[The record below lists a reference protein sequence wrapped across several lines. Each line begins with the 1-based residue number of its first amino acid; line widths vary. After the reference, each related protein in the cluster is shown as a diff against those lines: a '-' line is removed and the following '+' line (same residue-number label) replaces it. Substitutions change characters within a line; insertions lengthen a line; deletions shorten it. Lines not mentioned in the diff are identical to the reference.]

1 MTKSYEFN
9 WQKHVPDFLQEGA
22 VFDRF
27 DEPLHLSC
35 DSWRFDAET
44 SLNHTHTYFLF
55 LISCVTQSGAEMT
68 LCAAHKHPQ
77 MLIRGIL
84 DAADVFVGE
93 SLRLNV
99 ACPAC
104 ADRSQK
110 RTPPHAL
117 THVRPDSA
125 GLRAGD
131 VAPLVCDRRG
141 SVIVTET
148 RDPFVFEPSCHFKVD
163 EFGFFLTWKSDGKEG
178 QLLECSLINSIRP
191 GVVPKMK
198 PFRGSMIRRSVR
210 RADGTRHAR
219 DPGASGGRETRETL
233 REPSRRVC
241 LLYVCTRV
249 LLTVRDYISHSGCAC
264 QILTRV
270 RVAAQPRPS
279 LVFVFCSQVF
289 TAGSDCNI
297 YLSARLWRWL
307 VFTGADGN
315 PLQLFVKQE
324 DPKILASLEAAGKSE
339 ADLDGRIICICSGP
353 DLVNLS
359 FMYMVTDNTETAKK
373 WMEGLRS
380 VIHNFKANNVCP
392 MTCLKK
398 HWMRLSFLTNV
409 NGKIPVRGITR
420 TFGSGKTE
428 KGIFQALKELGLP
441 SGKNDEIEHSAF
453 TFDIFY
459 ALTQKICPRTDI
471 EELFKKINGD
481 KSDYLTVEQLV
492 SFLNENQRDPR
503 LNEILFPFYDAKR
516 VMQIIEKYER
526 DADLKKKVSYSIP
539 IIITY
544 IEMEHPLAHYFISSS
559 HNTYL
564 TGRQF
569 GGKSS
574 VEMYRQVL
582 LSGCRC
588 VELDCWDGK
597 GEDQEPIITHGKAMC
612 TDILFK
618 DVIQAI
624 KETAFVTSEY
634 PVILSFENHCS
645 KPQQYKMAKYCEEIF
660 GDLLLKQPLEGFP
673 VRDILFPR
681 TQIQTRPALV
691 SVENIESGQPL
702 PSPNDLKRKILIKN
716 KRLKPEVEQTL
727 DGKELNSDMKTSNT
741 LSLSEDPSDPDAQDS
756 SLRKKIPDD
765 DVTEISE
772 ATEITDATDVSE
784 ASDLENKKKGV
795 ETAEDA
801 DAEQQ
806 LIASYKYE
814 GATTNIHPYLSA
826 MVNYAQPV
834 KFQGFEVAEERN
846 IHHNMS
852 SFNESVGLGY
862 LKTNAIEFVKYPLT
876 SAHNYPSALKRSG
889 DTVLNDA
896 EITSLV
902 MSFDVDVSRFLGN
915 ESAFV
920 PCVPCDPCWAKCT
933 FELFK
938 GNSLSGEPCLS
949 SGSVPLL
956 FPPQTRSYN
965 KRQMSRIY
973 PKGGRVDSSNYMPQI
988 FWNAGCQMVSLNFQT
1003 PGTAAAAGSESRRAP
1018 LLYGERERE
1027 RERRARLAAHLGMQL
1042 NQGKFE
1048 YNGAC
1053 GYLLKPDF
1061 MRRADRMF
1069 DPFSETPVDGVIAA
1083 TCSVQV
1089 FSGQFL
1095 SDKKIGTYVE
1105 VDMYGLPTDTIRK
1118 EFRTRMVMNNG
1129 LNPYYNEEPFVFRK
1143 WHCGTADLWSVS
1155 VVSVSRSR
1163 DANIL
1168 LHQHKDPS
1176 VILPDLAVLR
1186 IAVYDDNNKLIG
1198 QRILPLDGLQAGYR
1212 HISLRNE
1219 GNKPLS
1225 LPTVFCNI
1233 VLKTYVPDG
1242 FGDVPNENCKSDKK
1256 GKVSQVKT
1264 NVTPQSSSEVN
1275 ATQNNISESK
1285 RDNSAI
1291 VNQVNIEDLKQMKTF
1306 IKLMKKQQKE
1316 LNTLKKRHAKEHNA
1330 MQKSHCTQVDK
1341 MVAQHDKEKFTLEK
1355 LLEKAI
1361 KKRGENNCSD
1371 LKKETA
1377 IKVETLTTDHKE
1389 KVKDMVAQHT
1399 KEWSEMINCH
1409 STEEQEMKDAH
1420 VTQQCELLRKLL
1432 ASVQEQQTLQL
1443 KLIHERQSKE
1453 MKANQAKTSMENS
1466 KAISQDKSIKNKA
1479 ERERRVRELNCSNTK
1494 KFLEERK
1501 RLAMKQAKEL
1511 EQLQKSQREQLEK
1524 LEKFNEQA
1532 KDMQK
1537 MVKLEEDMDRRPATV
1552 PRPPALT
1559 PPPQRRRPA
1568 NPALTVAPPTLPSSC
1583 GSGEDAAGGT
1593 DSSHTFLYAIT
1604 IIIFIISSAAAIMG
1618 RQLNTN
1624 VDAVW
1629 NPDHT
1634 SFYHPLRFMRPAVS
1648 ELAVDLQLRIAG
1660 SVLRGAVVRIGIDAN
1675 RFPFS
1680 DETLNF
1686 GSTRV

>member
-1 MTKSYEFN
+1 MIAFSGKCSRFN
-9 WQKHVPDFLQEGA
+9 GVCLSSVTPLILRC
-22 VFDRF
+22 VF
-27 DEPLHLSC
+27 
-35 DSWRFDAET
+35 
-44 SLNHTHTYFLF
+44 
-55 LISCVTQSGAEMT
+55 Q
-68 LCAAHKHPQ
+68 
-77 MLIRGIL
+77 
-84 DAADVFVGE
+84 
-93 SLRLNV
+93 
-99 ACPAC
+99 
-104 ADRSQK
+104 
-110 RTPPHAL
+110 
-117 THVRPDSA
+117 
-125 GLRAGD
+125 
-131 VAPLVCDRRG
+131 
-141 SVIVTET
+141 
-148 RDPFVFEPSCHFKVD
+148 DPFVFEPSCHFKVD

-178 QLLECSLINSIRP
+178 QLLESSLINSVRP
-191 GVVPKMK
+191 GVVPK
-198 PFRGSMIRRSVR
+198 
-210 RADGTRHAR
+210 
-219 DPGASGGRETRETL
+219 
-233 REPSRRVC
+233 
-241 LLYVCTRV
+241 
-249 LLTVRDYISHSGCAC
+249 
-264 QILTRV
+264 
-270 RVAAQPRPS
+270 
-279 LVFVFCSQVF
+279 
-289 TAGSDCNI
+289 
-297 YLSARLWRWL
+297 
-307 VFTGADGN
+307 
-315 PLQLFVKQE
+315 

-339 ADLDGRIICICSGP
+339 ADLDGRIICVCSGP

-359 FMYMVTDNTETAKK
+359 FMYMVTDNTDTAKK
-373 WMEGLRS
+373 WMEGLKS

-398 HWMRLSFLTNV
+398 HWMRLSFVTNV

-471 EELFKKINGD
+471 EELFKNINGD

-526 DADLKKKVSYSIP
+526 DADLKKKGHMSSDGFCRYLMSDENAPVFLDRLDLCQ
-539 IIITY
+539 
-544 IEMEHPLAHYFISSS
+544 EMEHPLAHYFISSS

-582 LSGCRC
+582 LSGCRYAFIIISS
-588 VELDCWDGK
+588 CWHLYSIYKPFLTEFPGIMTISWLQ
-597 GEDQEPIITHGKAMC
+597 GFA
-612 TDILFK
+612 

-645 KPQQYKMAKYCEEIF
+645 KTQQYKMAKYCEEIF
-660 GDLLLKQPLEGFP
+660 GELLLKQPLEGFP
-673 VRDILFPR
+673 
-681 TQIQTRPALV
+681 
-691 SVENIESGQPL
+691 IEAGQPL
-702 PSPNDLKRKILIKN
+702 PSPSDLKRKILIKN
-716 KRLKPEVEQTL
+716 KRLKPEVEQ
-727 DGKELNSDMKTSNT
+727 K
-741 LSLSEDPSDPDAQDS
+741 
-756 SLRKKIPDD
+756 
-765 DVTEISE
+765 

-784 ASDLENKKKGV
+784 ASELENKKKVRLLFDWSEHMSTCTELKLLSVTRVFLHQGV

-834 KFQGFEVAEERN
+834 KFQSFEVAEERN

-862 LKTNAIEFVKYPLT
+862 LKTNAIEFV
-876 SAHNYPSALKRSG
+876 N
-889 DTVLNDA
+889 
-896 EITSLV
+896 
-902 MSFDVDVSRFLGN
+902 
-915 ESAFV
+915 
-920 PCVPCDPCWAKCT
+920 
-933 FELFK
+933 
-938 GNSLSGEPCLS
+938 
-949 SGSVPLL
+949 
-956 FPPQTRSYN
+956 YN

-1003 PGTAAAAGSESRRAP
+1003 PD
-1018 LLYGERERE
+1018 
-1027 RERRARLAAHLGMQL
+1027 LGMQL

-1143 WHCGTADLWSVS
+1143 
-1155 VVSVSRSR
+1155 
-1163 DANIL
+1163 
-1168 LHQHKDPS
+1168 

-1242 FGDVPNENCKSDKK
+1242 FGGEHTHTHTRVFMLITSTPIMSVASDIADVPNESCKSDKK

-1264 NVTPQSSSEVN
+1264 NVTPQSSSDVN
-1275 ATQNNISESK
+1275 ATQNNVNENK
-1285 RDNSAI
+1285 RG
-1291 VNQVNIEDLKQMKTF
+1291 ETHTHTRTF

-1330 MQKSHCTQVDK
+1330 MQKSHCTQVDR
-1341 MVAQHDKEKFTLEK
+1341 MVAQHDKEKFSLEK
-1355 LLEKAI
+1355 LLEK
-1361 KKRGENNCSD
+1361 
-1371 LKKETA
+1371 KEMA

-1389 KVKDMVAQHT
+1389 KVQKTVPSCF
-1399 KEWSEMINCH
+1399 WSEMINCH

-1453 MKANQAKTSMENS
+1453 MKGNQAKTSMENS

-1479 ERERRVRELNCSNTK
+1479 ERERRVRELNSSNTK

-1511 EQLQKSQREQLEK
+1511 EQLQKSQREQLDK
-1524 LEKFNEQA
+1524 LEKFNEQ
-1532 KDMQK
+1532 
-1537 MVKLEEDMDRRPATV
+1537 VKLGPAVVHAHRRP
-1552 PRPPALT
+1552 
-1559 PPPQRRRPA
+1559 
-1568 NPALTVAPPTLPSSC
+1568 PSPFHLIC
-1583 GSGEDAAGGT
+1583 VL
-1593 DSSHTFLYAIT
+1593 SSLVMFCT
-1604 IIIFIISSAAAIMG
+1604 
-1618 RQLNTN
+1618 
-1624 VDAVW
+1624 
-1629 NPDHT
+1629 
-1634 SFYHPLRFMRPAVS
+1634 
-1648 ELAVDLQLRIAG
+1648 
-1660 SVLRGAVVRIGIDAN
+1660 
-1675 RFPFS
+1675 
-1680 DETLNF
+1680 
-1686 GSTRV
+1686 

>member
-1 MTKSYEFN
+1 S
-9 WQKHVPDFLQEGA
+9 
-22 VFDRF
+22 
-27 DEPLHLSC
+27 
-35 DSWRFDAET
+35 
-44 SLNHTHTYFLF
+44 
-55 LISCVTQSGAEMT
+55 I
-68 LCAAHKHPQ
+68 
-77 MLIRGIL
+77 
-84 DAADVFVGE
+84 
-93 SLRLNV
+93 
-99 ACPAC
+99 
-104 ADRSQK
+104 
-110 RTPPHAL
+110 
-117 THVRPDSA
+117 
-125 GLRAGD
+125 
-131 VAPLVCDRRG
+131 
-141 SVIVTET
+141 
-148 RDPFVFEPSCHFKVD
+148 DPFVFEPSCHFKVD

-178 QLLECSLINSIRP
+178 QLLECSLINSVRP
-191 GVVPKMK
+191 GVVPK
-198 PFRGSMIRRSVR
+198 
-210 RADGTRHAR
+210 
-219 DPGASGGRETRETL
+219 
-233 REPSRRVC
+233 
-241 LLYVCTRV
+241 
-249 LLTVRDYISHSGCAC
+249 
-264 QILTRV
+264 
-270 RVAAQPRPS
+270 
-279 LVFVFCSQVF
+279 
-289 TAGSDCNI
+289 
-297 YLSARLWRWL
+297 
-307 VFTGADGN
+307 
-315 PLQLFVKQE
+315 

-339 ADLDGRIICICSGP
+339 ADLDGRIICVCSGP

-373 WMEGLRS
+373 WMEGLKS

-398 HWMRLSFLTNV
+398 HWMRLSFVTNV

-526 DADLKKKVSYSIP
+526 DADLKKKGHMSSDGFCRYLMSDENAPVFLDRLDLCQ
-539 IIITY
+539 
-544 IEMEHPLAHYFISSS
+544 EMEHPLAHYFISSS

-634 PVILSFENHCS
+634 PVILSFENHSVCVCCS
-645 KPQQYKMAKYCEEIF
+645 KTQQYKMAKYCEEIF
-660 GDLLLKQPLEGFP
+660 GELLLKQPLEGFP
-673 VRDILFPR
+673 
-681 TQIQTRPALV
+681 TRPAL
-691 SVENIESGQPL
+691 IEAGQPL
-702 PSPNDLKRKILIKN
+702 PSPNDIKRKILIKN
-716 KRLKPEVEQTL
+716 KRLKPEVEQKQLESFKKHMEAGEMSIQTGEDENDEDL
-727 DGKELNSDMKTSNT
+727 DSELKQ
-741 LSLSEDPSDPDAQDS
+741 LS
-756 SLRKKIPDD
+756 
-765 DVTEISE
+765 VTR
-772 ATEITDATDVSE
+772 VF
-784 ASDLENKKKGV
+784 LHQGV

-814 GATTNIHPYLSA
+814 GATTNIHPILSA

-862 LKTNAIEFVKYPLT
+862 LKTNAIEFV
-876 SAHNYPSALKRSG
+876 N
-889 DTVLNDA
+889 
-896 EITSLV
+896 
-902 MSFDVDVSRFLGN
+902 
-915 ESAFV
+915 
-920 PCVPCDPCWAKCT
+920 
-933 FELFK
+933 
-938 GNSLSGEPCLS
+938 
-949 SGSVPLL
+949 
-956 FPPQTRSYN
+956 YN

-1003 PGTAAAAGSESRRAP
+1003 PD
-1018 LLYGERERE
+1018 
-1027 RERRARLAAHLGMQL
+1027 LGMQL

-1061 MRRADRMF
+1061 MRRSDRMF

-1143 WHCGTADLWSVS
+1143 
-1155 VVSVSRSR
+1155 
-1163 DANIL
+1163 
-1168 LHQHKDPS
+1168 

-1242 FGDVPNENCKSDKK
+1242 FGGEVCVCKSLCSDIADVPNENCKSDKK
-1256 GKVSQVKT
+1256 GKVSQAKT

-1285 RDNSAI
+1285 HNAI
-1291 VNQVNIEDLKQMKTF
+1291 LNQVNIEDLKQMKTF

-1355 LLEKAI
+1355 LLEKAV
-1361 KKRGENNCSD
+1361 KKRGESNCSE

-1377 IKVETLTTDHKE
+1377 VKVETLTTDHKE

-1420 VTQQCELLRKLL
+1420 VTQQCELLKKLL

-1453 MKANQAKTSMENS
+1453 MKGNQAKTSMENS

-1479 ERERRVRELNCSNTK
+1479 ERERRVRELNSSNTK

-1524 LEKFNEQA
+1524 LEKFNEQLLKSHHA
-1532 KDMQK
+1532 NSQTQG
-1537 MVKLEEDMDRRPATV
+1537 R
-1552 PRPPALT
+1552 LT
-1559 PPPQRRRPA
+1559 HCSP
-1568 NPALTVAPPTLPSSC
+1568 LSSV
-1583 GSGEDAAGGT
+1583 SV
-1593 DSSHTFLYAIT
+1593 SFL
-1604 IIIFIISSAAAIMG
+1604 
-1618 RQLNTN
+1618 
-1624 VDAVW
+1624 
-1629 NPDHT
+1629 
-1634 SFYHPLRFMRPAVS
+1634 
-1648 ELAVDLQLRIAG
+1648 
-1660 SVLRGAVVRIGIDAN
+1660 SV
-1675 RFPFS
+1675 
-1680 DETLNF
+1680 
-1686 GSTRV
+1686 

>member
-22 VFDRF
+22 IFDRF
-27 DEPLHLSC
+27 DE
-35 DSWRFDAET
+35 
-44 SLNHTHTYFLF
+44 
-55 LISCVTQSGAEMT
+55 
-68 LCAAHKHPQ
+68 
-77 MLIRGIL
+77 
-84 DAADVFVGE
+84 
-93 SLRLNV
+93 
-99 ACPAC
+99 
-104 ADRSQK
+104 
-110 RTPPHAL
+110 
-117 THVRPDSA
+117 
-125 GLRAGD
+125 
-131 VAPLVCDRRG
+131 
-141 SVIVTET
+141 
-148 RDPFVFEPSCHFKVD
+148 DPFVFESSCLFKVD

-178 QLLECSLINSIRP
+178 QVLECSLINSVRA
-191 GVVPKMK
+191 GAVPK
-198 PFRGSMIRRSVR
+198 
-210 RADGTRHAR
+210 
-219 DPGASGGRETRETL
+219 
-233 REPSRRVC
+233 
-241 LLYVCTRV
+241 
-249 LLTVRDYISHSGCAC
+249 
-264 QILTRV
+264 
-270 RVAAQPRPS
+270 
-279 LVFVFCSQVF
+279 
-289 TAGSDCNI
+289 
-297 YLSARLWRWL
+297 
-307 VFTGADGN
+307 
-315 PLQLFVKQE
+315 
-324 DPKILASLEAAGKSE
+324 DPKILACLEAAGKNE
-339 ADLDGRIICICSGP
+339 ADLEGCIICMCSGP

-359 FMYMVTDNTETAKK
+359 FMYMLADSADTAKK
-373 WMEGLRS
+373 WMEGLKS

-398 HWMRLSFLTNV
+398 QGVTITV
-409 NGKIPVRGITR
+409 GISSHFTSVI
-420 TFGSGKTE
+420 FNAGSYIL
-428 KGIFQALKELGLP
+428 IF
-441 SGKNDEIEHSAF
+441 I
-453 TFDIFY
+453 
-459 ALTQKICPRTDI
+459 
-471 EELFKKINGD
+471 
-481 KSDYLTVEQLV
+481 LV

-503 LNEILFPFYDAKR
+503 LNEILFPFYDPKR

-526 DADLKKKVSYSIP
+526 DEDLKKKGYMSSDGFCRYLMSDENAPVFLDRLDVCQD
-539 IIITY
+539 
-544 IEMEHPLAHYFISSS
+544 MDQPLAHYFISSS

-624 KETAFVTSEY
+624 KETAFVMSEY

-645 KPQQYKMAKYCEEIF
+645 KPQQYKMAKYCEDIF
-660 GDLLLKQPLEGFP
+660 GDLLLKQPVEGFP
-673 VRDILFPR
+673 VRGILTHPSH
-681 TQIQTRPALV
+681 T
-691 SVENIESGQPL
+691 IEPGRPL
-702 PSPNDLKRKILIKN
+702 PSPTDLKRKILIKN
-716 KRLKPEVEQTL
+716 KRLKPEVEQKQL
-727 DGKELNSDMKTSNT
+727 ESFKRHMEAGEMSVQAGEDENEDDMDNADGKEVNSDTKPRNV
-741 LSLSEDPSDPDAQDS
+741 SEEPSEQDTQENS
-756 SLRKKIPDD
+756 VKKEKIADD
-765 DVTEISE
+765 EITEISE
-772 ATEITDATDVSE
+772 TTEADVTDVSE
-784 ASDLENKKKGV
+784 ASDLDNKKKSTDTT
-795 ETAEDA
+795 EEA

-834 KFQGFEVAEERN
+834 KFQSFEVAEEKN

-862 LKTNAIEFVKYPLT
+862 LKTNAIEFV
-876 SAHNYPSALKRSG
+876 N
-889 DTVLNDA
+889 
-896 EITSLV
+896 
-902 MSFDVDVSRFLGN
+902 
-915 ESAFV
+915 
-920 PCVPCDPCWAKCT
+920 
-933 FELFK
+933 
-938 GNSLSGEPCLS
+938 
-949 SGSVPLL
+949 
-956 FPPQTRSYN
+956 YN

-1003 PGTAAAAGSESRRAP
+1003 PD
-1018 LLYGERERE
+1018 
-1027 RERRARLAAHLGMQL
+1027 LAMQL

-1061 MRRADRMF
+1061 MRRSDRMF

-1129 LNPYYNEEPFVFRK
+1129 LNPAYNEEPFVFRK
-1143 WHCGTADLWSVS
+1143 
-1155 VVSVSRSR
+1155 
-1163 DANIL
+1163 
-1168 LHQHKDPS
+1168 

-1242 FGDVPNENCKSDKK
+1242 FGAIVDALSDPKKFLSIAEKRADQMRALGIETSDIADVPNESSKNDKK
-1256 GKVSQVKT
+1256 GKVNQVKAS
-1264 NVTPQSSSEVN
+1264 VTPQTSSDMAQTSTG
-1275 ATQNNISESK
+1275 TQNNSSETK
-1285 RDNSAI
+1285 KDSAL
-1291 VNQVNIEDLKQMKTF
+1291 VNQVTIEDLKQMKSYV
-1306 IKLMKKQQKE
+1306 KLIKKQQKE
-1316 LNTLKKRHAKEHNA
+1316 LNALKKKHAKDHNA

-1377 IKVETLTTDHKE
+1377 IKVENLTSDHKA
-1389 KVKDMVAQHT
+1389 KVKDIVAQHT
-1399 KEWSEMINCH
+1399 KEWSEMINSH

-1420 VTQQCELLRKLL
+1420 VMQQCDHLKKLL
-1432 ASVQEQQTLQL
+1432 STVQEQQTLQL
-1443 KLIHERQSKE
+1443 KLVHERQSKE

-1479 ERERRVRELNCSNTK
+1479 ERERRVRELNSSNTK

-1501 RLAMKQAKEL
+1501 RLAMKQSKEL

-1524 LEKFNEQA
+1524 LEKFNEQLL
-1532 KDMQK
+1532 KSHH
-1537 MVKLEEDMDRRPATV
+1537 
-1552 PRPPALT
+1552 
-1559 PPPQRRRPA
+1559 A
-1568 NPALTVAPPTLPSSC
+1568 NSQCQGQGHAADGEA
-1583 GSGEDAAGGT
+1583 GSGDGPQT
-1593 DSSHTFLYAIT
+1593 SHSGVTA
-1604 IIIFIISSAAAIMG
+1604 
-1618 RQLNTN
+1618 
-1624 VDAVW
+1624 
-1629 NPDHT
+1629 P
-1634 SFYHPLRFMRPAVS
+1634 
-1648 ELAVDLQLRIAG
+1648 
-1660 SVLRGAVVRIGIDAN
+1660 SVN
-1675 RFPFS
+1675 
-1680 DETLNF
+1680 
-1686 GSTRV
+1686 

>member
-9 WQKHVPDFLQEGA
+9 WQKHVPGFLQEGA

-27 DEPLHLSC
+27 DE
-35 DSWRFDAET
+35 
-44 SLNHTHTYFLF
+44 
-55 LISCVTQSGAEMT
+55 
-68 LCAAHKHPQ
+68 
-77 MLIRGIL
+77 
-84 DAADVFVGE
+84 
-93 SLRLNV
+93 
-99 ACPAC
+99 
-104 ADRSQK
+104 
-110 RTPPHAL
+110 
-117 THVRPDSA
+117 
-125 GLRAGD
+125 
-131 VAPLVCDRRG
+131 
-141 SVIVTET
+141 
-148 RDPFVFEPSCHFKVD
+148 DPFVFESGCLFKVD

-178 QLLECSLINSIRP
+178 QVLECSLINSVRN
-191 GVVPKMK
+191 GAVPK
-198 PFRGSMIRRSVR
+198 
-210 RADGTRHAR
+210 
-219 DPGASGGRETRETL
+219 
-233 REPSRRVC
+233 
-241 LLYVCTRV
+241 
-249 LLTVRDYISHSGCAC
+249 
-264 QILTRV
+264 
-270 RVAAQPRPS
+270 
-279 LVFVFCSQVF
+279 
-289 TAGSDCNI
+289 
-297 YLSARLWRWL
+297 
-307 VFTGADGN
+307 
-315 PLQLFVKQE
+315 
-324 DPKILASLEAAGKSE
+324 DPKIAASLEAAGRSE
-339 ADLDGRIICICSGP
+339 ADLEGCVICVCSGP

-359 FMYMVTDNTETAKK
+359 FMYMVADSADTAKK
-373 WMEGLRS
+373 WMDGLKS

-398 HWMRLSFLTNV
+398 HWMRLSFLTNI

-441 SGKNDEIEHSAF
+441 SGKNDEIDHSVF
-453 TFDIFY
+453 TFDVFY

-481 KSDYLTVEQLV
+481 KSDYLTVDQLV

-503 LNEILFPFYDAKR
+503 LNEILFPFYDPKR

-526 DADLKKKVSYSIP
+526 DEDLKKKGRMSSDGFCRYLMSDENAP
-539 IIITY
+539 MFLDHLDLCQ
-544 IEMEHPLAHYFISSS
+544 EMDQSLAHYFISSS

-624 KETAFVTSEY
+624 RETAFVTSEY

-645 KPQQYKMAKYCEEIF
+645 KTQQYKMAKYCEDIF

-673 VRDILFPR
+673 VRDLLNHHSHTSYQRPR
-681 TQIQTRPALV
+681 VCAM
-691 SVENIESGQPL
+691 IEPGRAL

-716 KRLKPEVEQTL
+716 KRLKPEVEQKQL
-727 DGKELNSDMKTSNT
+727 ESFKRHMEAGEMSVQAVEDENEEDIENADAKDINSEAKTRNNIS
-741 LSLSEDPSDPDAQDS
+741 SDEPSEQDTHENS
-756 SLRKKIPDD
+756 VKKNKIPDD
-765 DVTEISE
+765 ETTEISE
-772 ATEITDATDVSE
+772 ATEADATDVSE
-784 ASDLENKKKGV
+784 ASDLDNKKKGV
-795 ETAEDA
+795 DTAEDA

-834 KFQGFEVAEERN
+834 KFQSFEIAEEKN

-862 LKTNAIEFVKYPLT
+862 LKTNAIEFV
-876 SAHNYPSALKRSG
+876 N
-889 DTVLNDA
+889 
-896 EITSLV
+896 
-902 MSFDVDVSRFLGN
+902 
-915 ESAFV
+915 
-920 PCVPCDPCWAKCT
+920 
-933 FELFK
+933 
-938 GNSLSGEPCLS
+938 
-949 SGSVPLL
+949 
-956 FPPQTRSYN
+956 YN

-1003 PGTAAAAGSESRRAP
+1003 PD
-1018 LLYGERERE
+1018 
-1027 RERRARLAAHLGMQL
+1027 LAMQL

-1061 MRRADRMF
+1061 MRRSDRMF

-1129 LNPYYNEEPFVFRK
+1129 LNPAYNEEPFVFRK
-1143 WHCGTADLWSVS
+1143 
-1155 VVSVSRSR
+1155 
-1163 DANIL
+1163 
-1168 LHQHKDPS
+1168 
-1176 VILPDLAVLR
+1176 VILPELAVLR

-1242 FGDVPNENCKSDKK
+1242 FGAIVDALSDPKKFLSIAEKRADQMRALGIETSDIADVPNEMSKNDKK
-1256 GKVSQVKT
+1256 GKVNQVKA
-1264 NVTPQSSSEVN
+1264 NVTPQTSSDMGQTYSS
-1275 ATQNNISESK
+1275 TQNNSSETK
-1285 RDNSAI
+1285 KDSAL
-1291 VNQVNIEDLKQMKTF
+1291 VNQVTTEDLKQMKTYV
-1306 IKLMKKQQKE
+1306 KLIKKQQKE
-1316 LNTLKKRHAKEHNA
+1316 LNTLKKRHAKDHNA

-1355 LLEKAI
+1355 LLEKAV
-1361 KKRGENNCSD
+1361 KKKGENNCSE
-1371 LKKETA
+1371 LKKEIA
-1377 IKVETLTTDHKE
+1377 VKVETLTSDHKA
-1389 KVKDMVAQHT
+1389 KVKDIVAQQT
-1399 KEWSEMINCH
+1399 KEWSEMIDSH

-1420 VTQQCELLRKLL
+1420 VTQQCEHLKKLL
-1432 ASVQEQQTLQL
+1432 STVQEQQTLQL

-1479 ERERRVRELNCSNTK
+1479 ERERRVRELNSSNTK

-1501 RLAMKQAKEL
+1501 RLAMKHSKEM

-1524 LEKFNEQA
+1524 LEKFIEQLL
-1532 KDMQK
+1532 KSHH
-1537 MVKLEEDMDRRPATV
+1537 
-1552 PRPPALT
+1552 
-1559 PPPQRRRPA
+1559 A
-1568 NPALTVAPPTLPSSC
+1568 NSQSQGQGHAAD
-1583 GSGEDAAGGT
+1583 GEAGGGDGPQT
-1593 DSSHTFLYAIT
+1593 SHSSL
-1604 IIIFIISSAAAIMG
+1604 AAPTV
-1618 RQLNTN
+1618 N
-1624 VDAVW
+1624 
-1629 NPDHT
+1629 
-1634 SFYHPLRFMRPAVS
+1634 
-1648 ELAVDLQLRIAG
+1648 
-1660 SVLRGAVVRIGIDAN
+1660 
-1675 RFPFS
+1675 
-1680 DETLNF
+1680 
-1686 GSTRV
+1686 

>member
-1 MTKSYEFN
+1 
-9 WQKHVPDFLQEGA
+9 Q
-22 VFDRF
+22 
-27 DEPLHLSC
+27 
-35 DSWRFDAET
+35 
-44 SLNHTHTYFLF
+44 
-55 LISCVTQSGAEMT
+55 
-68 LCAAHKHPQ
+68 
-77 MLIRGIL
+77 
-84 DAADVFVGE
+84 
-93 SLRLNV
+93 
-99 ACPAC
+99 
-104 ADRSQK
+104 
-110 RTPPHAL
+110 
-117 THVRPDSA
+117 
-125 GLRAGD
+125 
-131 VAPLVCDRRG
+131 
-141 SVIVTET
+141 
-148 RDPFVFEPSCHFKVD
+148 DPFVFEPSCHFKVD

-178 QLLECSLINSIRP
+178 QLLESSLINSVRP
-191 GVVPKMK
+191 GVVPK
-198 PFRGSMIRRSVR
+198 
-210 RADGTRHAR
+210 
-219 DPGASGGRETRETL
+219 
-233 REPSRRVC
+233 
-241 LLYVCTRV
+241 
-249 LLTVRDYISHSGCAC
+249 
-264 QILTRV
+264 
-270 RVAAQPRPS
+270 
-279 LVFVFCSQVF
+279 
-289 TAGSDCNI
+289 
-297 YLSARLWRWL
+297 
-307 VFTGADGN
+307 
-315 PLQLFVKQE
+315 

-339 ADLDGRIICICSGP
+339 ADLDGRIICVCSGP

-359 FMYMVTDNTETAKK
+359 FMYMVTDNTDTAKK
-373 WMEGLRS
+373 WMEGLKS

-398 HWMRLSFLTNV
+398 HWMRLSFVTNV

-526 DADLKKKVSYSIP
+526 DADLKKKGHMSSDGFCRYLMSDENAPVFLDRLDLCQ
-539 IIITY
+539 
-544 IEMEHPLAHYFISSS
+544 EMEHPLAHYLISSS

-582 LSGCRC
+582 LSGLCVSLC

-645 KPQQYKMAKYCEEIF
+645 KTQQYKMAKYCEEIF
-660 GDLLLKQPLEGFP
+660 GELLLKQPLEGFP
-673 VRDILFPR
+673 
-681 TQIQTRPALV
+681 
-691 SVENIESGQPL
+691 IEAGQPL
-702 PSPNDLKRKILIKN
+702 PSPSDLKRKILIKN
-716 KRLKPEVEQTL
+716 KRLKPEVEQKQLESFKKHMEAGEMSLQTGEDENDEDLDSGKHKHTL
-727 DGKELNSDMKTSNT
+727 
-741 LSLSEDPSDPDAQDS
+741 LS
-756 SLRKKIPDD
+756 
-765 DVTEISE
+765 VTR
-772 ATEITDATDVSE
+772 VF
-784 ASDLENKKKGV
+784 LHQGV

-814 GATTNIHPYLSA
+814 GATTNIHPHLSA

-834 KFQGFEVAEERN
+834 KFQSFQVAEERN

-862 LKTNAIEFVKYPLT
+862 LKTNAIEFV
-876 SAHNYPSALKRSG
+876 N
-889 DTVLNDA
+889 
-896 EITSLV
+896 
-902 MSFDVDVSRFLGN
+902 
-915 ESAFV
+915 
-920 PCVPCDPCWAKCT
+920 
-933 FELFK
+933 
-938 GNSLSGEPCLS
+938 
-949 SGSVPLL
+949 
-956 FPPQTRSYN
+956 YN

-1003 PGTAAAAGSESRRAP
+1003 PD
-1018 LLYGERERE
+1018 
-1027 RERRARLAAHLGMQL
+1027 LGMQL

-1143 WHCGTADLWSVS
+1143 
-1155 VVSVSRSR
+1155 
-1163 DANIL
+1163 
-1168 LHQHKDPS
+1168 

-1242 FGDVPNENCKSDKK
+1242 FG
-1256 GKVSQVKT
+1256 
-1264 NVTPQSSSEVN
+1264 
-1275 ATQNNISESK
+1275 
-1285 RDNSAI
+1285 AI
-1291 VNQVNIEDLKQMKTF
+1291 VDALSDPKKFLTIAEKRADQMRALGIETVCLV
-1306 IKLMKKQQKE
+1306 
-1316 LNTLKKRHAKEHNA
+1316 LNDERVFCSQEHNA
-1330 MQKSHCTQVDK
+1330 MQKSHCTQVDR
-1341 MVAQHDKEKFTLEK
+1341 MVAQHDKEKFSLEK
-1355 LLEKAI
+1355 LLSANV
-1361 KKRGENNCSD
+1361 RLCLVTRVSRVGVSSSQ
-1371 LKKETA
+1371 
-1377 IKVETLTTDHKE
+1377 
-1389 KVKDMVAQHT
+1389 VKDIVAQHT

-1453 MKANQAKTSMENS
+1453 MKGNQAKTSMENS

-1479 ERERRVRELNCSNTK
+1479 ERERRVRELNSSNTK

-1511 EQLQKSQREQLEK
+1511 EQLQKSQREQLDK
-1524 LEKFNEQA
+1524 LEKFNEQ
-1532 KDMQK
+1532 
-1537 MVKLEEDMDRRPATV
+1537 VKL
-1552 PRPPALT
+1552 
-1559 PPPQRRRPA
+1559 
-1568 NPALTVAPPTLPSSC
+1568 
-1583 GSGEDAAGGT
+1583 
-1593 DSSHTFLYAIT
+1593 
-1604 IIIFIISSAAAIMG
+1604 
-1618 RQLNTN
+1618 
-1624 VDAVW
+1624 
-1629 NPDHT
+1629 
-1634 SFYHPLRFMRPAVS
+1634 RPAVVHAHRRPPS
-1648 ELAVDLQLRIAG
+1648 PFHVIC
-1660 SVLRGAVVRIGIDAN
+1660 VLSSLLM
-1675 RFPFS
+1675 FC
-1680 DETLNF
+1680 T
-1686 GSTRV
+1686 

>member
-1 MTKSYEFN
+1 MTKSYKFN

-27 DEPLHLSC
+27 DE
-35 DSWRFDAET
+35 
-44 SLNHTHTYFLF
+44 
-55 LISCVTQSGAEMT
+55 
-68 LCAAHKHPQ
+68 
-77 MLIRGIL
+77 
-84 DAADVFVGE
+84 
-93 SLRLNV
+93 
-99 ACPAC
+99 
-104 ADRSQK
+104 
-110 RTPPHAL
+110 
-117 THVRPDSA
+117 
-125 GLRAGD
+125 
-131 VAPLVCDRRG
+131 
-141 SVIVTET
+141 
-148 RDPFVFEPSCHFKVD
+148 DPFVFEPSCHFKVD

-178 QLLECSLINSIRP
+178 QLLESSLINSVRP
-191 GVVPKMK
+191 GVVPK
-198 PFRGSMIRRSVR
+198 
-210 RADGTRHAR
+210 
-219 DPGASGGRETRETL
+219 
-233 REPSRRVC
+233 
-241 LLYVCTRV
+241 
-249 LLTVRDYISHSGCAC
+249 
-264 QILTRV
+264 
-270 RVAAQPRPS
+270 
-279 LVFVFCSQVF
+279 
-289 TAGSDCNI
+289 
-297 YLSARLWRWL
+297 
-307 VFTGADGN
+307 
-315 PLQLFVKQE
+315 

-339 ADLDGRIICICSGP
+339 ADLDGRIICVCSGP

-359 FMYMVTDNTETAKK
+359 FMYMVTDNTDTK
-373 WMEGLRS
+373 WMEGLKS

-398 HWMRLSFLTNV
+398 HWMRLSFVTNV

-471 EELFKKINGD
+471 EELFKNINGD

-526 DADLKKKVSYSIP
+526 DADLKKKGHMSSDGFCRYLMSDENAPVFLDRLDLCQ
-539 IIITY
+539 
-544 IEMEHPLAHYFISSS
+544 EMEHPLAHYFISSS

-582 LSGCRC
+582 LSGCRYAFIIISS
-588 VELDCWDGK
+588 CWHLYSIYKPFLTEFPGIMTISWLQ
-597 GEDQEPIITHGKAMC
+597 GFA
-612 TDILFK
+612 

-645 KPQQYKMAKYCEEIF
+645 KTQQYKMAKYCEEIF
-660 GDLLLKQPLEGFP
+660 GELLLKQPLEGFP
-673 VRDILFPR
+673 
-681 TQIQTRPALV
+681 
-691 SVENIESGQPL
+691 IEAGQPL
-702 PSPNDLKRKILIKN
+702 PSPSDLKRKILIKN
-716 KRLKPEVEQTL
+716 KRLKPEVEQSTY
-727 DGKELNSDMKTSNT
+727 MY
-741 LSLSEDPSDPDAQDS
+741 
-756 SLRKKIPDD
+756 
-765 DVTEISE
+765 VTEISE

-784 ASDLENKKKGV
+784 ASELENKKKVRLLFDWSEHMSTCTELKLLSVTRVFLHQGV

-834 KFQGFEVAEERN
+834 KFQSFEVAEERN

-862 LKTNAIEFVKYPLT
+862 LKTNAIEFV
-876 SAHNYPSALKRSG
+876 N
-889 DTVLNDA
+889 
-896 EITSLV
+896 
-902 MSFDVDVSRFLGN
+902 
-915 ESAFV
+915 
-920 PCVPCDPCWAKCT
+920 
-933 FELFK
+933 
-938 GNSLSGEPCLS
+938 
-949 SGSVPLL
+949 
-956 FPPQTRSYN
+956 YN

-1003 PGTAAAAGSESRRAP
+1003 PD
-1018 LLYGERERE
+1018 
-1027 RERRARLAAHLGMQL
+1027 LGMQL

-1143 WHCGTADLWSVS
+1143 
-1155 VVSVSRSR
+1155 
-1163 DANIL
+1163 
-1168 LHQHKDPS
+1168 

-1242 FGDVPNENCKSDKK
+1242 FGGEHTHTHTRVFMLITSTPIMSVAALTSDIADVPNESCKSDKK

-1264 NVTPQSSSEVN
+1264 NVTPQSSSDVN
-1275 ATQNNISESK
+1275 ATQNNVNENK
-1285 RDNSAI
+1285 HNFAI
-1291 VNQVNIEDLKQMKTF
+1291 LNLVNIEDLKQMKTF

-1330 MQKSHCTQVDK
+1330 MQKSHCTQVDR
-1341 MVAQHDKEKFTLEK
+1341 MVHDG
-1355 LLEKAI
+1355 
-1361 KKRGENNCSD
+1361 KRCLFCI
-1371 LKKETA
+1371 LKKEMA

-1389 KVKDMVAQHT
+1389 KVKDTVAQHT

-1453 MKANQAKTSMENS
+1453 MKGNQAKTSMENS

-1479 ERERRVRELNCSNTK
+1479 ERERRVRELNSSNTK

-1511 EQLQKSQREQLEK
+1511 EQLQKSQREQLDK
-1524 LEKFNEQA
+1524 LEKFNEQ
-1532 KDMQK
+1532 
-1537 MVKLEEDMDRRPATV
+1537 VKLGPAVVHAHRRP
-1552 PRPPALT
+1552 
-1559 PPPQRRRPA
+1559 
-1568 NPALTVAPPTLPSSC
+1568 PSPFHLIC
-1583 GSGEDAAGGT
+1583 VL
-1593 DSSHTFLYAIT
+1593 SSLVMFCT
-1604 IIIFIISSAAAIMG
+1604 
-1618 RQLNTN
+1618 
-1624 VDAVW
+1624 
-1629 NPDHT
+1629 
-1634 SFYHPLRFMRPAVS
+1634 
-1648 ELAVDLQLRIAG
+1648 
-1660 SVLRGAVVRIGIDAN
+1660 
-1675 RFPFS
+1675 
-1680 DETLNF
+1680 
-1686 GSTRV
+1686 